1 MRKTLIIVTSICI
14 LFLFGIV
21 SFVSYNMGVN
31 YGEQNAEK
39 IRSEKNKESIDIE
52 KEIPTVNF
60 KTAKNEISKIKINSS
75 GRVLSYNNTTINSEV
90 NGTILSNSKIKKGY
104 YFKKGDLLFQ
114 IKDSDTRLLLDSK
127 KSNYINTISS
137 ILADIKLD
145 YPDEYDKWEKYFN
158 SLSYEIQI
166 KELPKFNSTKEKNF
180 IISRRIMTEFLS
192 IKSDEERLKK
202 YKFYAPFDGSITK
215 SYIDISTNVNIGTPI
230 IDIIRDGKKEVEL
243 NINNKDRKLIS
254 VGNLVTLT
262 DDNKSE
268 YNGFVSRIGNFVN
281 PETQNIS
288 VFVEIPKKSIDRD
301 LFNGMYLNAQIETY
315 TKMTV
320 CIIPRRSLISN
331 NEIFILN
338 ENNSLEVKSI
348 NIITEQDNNI
358 IVDNIKDG
366 ERVIIEPLVNVK
378 TGTKVFPIEL

>member
-1 MRKTLIIVTSICI
+1 M
-14 LFLFGIV
+14 
-21 SFVSYNMGVN
+21 
-31 YGEQNAEK
+31 
-39 IRSEKNKESIDIE
+39 
-52 KEIPTVNF
+52 
-60 KTAKNEISKIKINSS
+60 
-75 GRVLSYNNTTINSEV
+75 
-90 NGTILSNSKIKKGY
+90 
-104 YFKKGDLLFQ
+104 
-114 IKDSDTRLLLDSK
+114 
-127 KSNYINTISS
+127 
-137 ILADIKLD
+137 D

-158 SLSYEIQI
+158 SLSYKIQI

-288 VFVEIPKKSIDRD
+288 VFIEIPKKSIDRD

-348 NIITEQDNNI
+348 NIITEQDLSLI
-358 IVDNIKDG
+358 HI
-366 ERVIIEPLVNVK
+366 
-378 TGTKVFPIEL
+378 

>member
-1 MRKTLIIVTSICI
+1 MTHRQANPIKGTVRTYHPQTNSP
-14 LFLFGIV
+14 
-21 SFVSYNMGVN
+21 
-31 YGEQNAEK
+31 
-39 IRSEKNKESIDIE
+39 RS
-52 KEIPTVNF
+52 
-60 KTAKNEISKIKINSS
+60 
-75 GRVLSYNNTTINSEV
+75 NTN
-90 NGTILSNSKIKKGY
+90 
-104 YFKKGDLLFQ
+104 
-114 IKDSDTRLLLDSK
+114 
-127 KSNYINTISS
+127 
-137 ILADIKLD
+137 LADLKLD
-145 YPDEYDKWEKYFN
+145 YPDEYDKREKYFN
-158 SLSYEIQI
+158 SLSYKIQI

-192 IKSDEERLKK
+192 IKSYEERLKK

-262 DDNKSE
+262 DDKKSE

-315 TKMTV
+315 TKMIV

-331 NEIFILN
+331 NEIFNLN

-378 TGTKVFPIEL
+378 TGTKVIPIEL